1 MTVALAGFGR
11 ENQSQGERRL
21 VFFFYR
27 DRGNFR
33 AFCVPF
39 LQKIWLTR
47 KYIKFQCGGFC

>member
-1 MTVALAGFGR
+1 MTAALAGFGR
-11 ENQSQGERRL
+11 ENPKPGGAATY
-21 VFFFYR
+21 FFFYR